1 MLLGGIHVWVSPP
14 SSAVAEMRR
23 LAGRPC
29 DADSGGQN
37 HASLPVL
44 HAYIRPPHS
53 ATALANRHAHAAGW
67 ATTAARHEGHIGG
80 RGPTRSVAVLA
91 PPAHRRAA
99 AVVWSCSQQIA
110 RAHGHDGTSML
121 GWQLQAWPAHH

>member
-1 MLLGGIHVWVSPP
+1 MLLGGIHVRVSPP
-14 SSAVAEMRR
+14 SSGVDEMCR
-23 LAGRPC
+23 LGGRPC

-37 HASLPVL
+37 HASLPVP
-44 HAYIRPPHS
+44 HAYIMPPHS

-67 ATTAARHEGHIGG
+67 ATTAARHEGHIGV

-91 PPAHRRAA
+91 PPARRRPA
-99 AVVWSCSQQIA
+99 AVVLSCSQQIA

-121 GWQLQAWPAHH
+121 GWQLHLWPP